1 MMMMIPFW
9 YVKSESHELFV
20 SQEQRLARKMGRP
33 PWEVG
38 CIPASTPAREW
49 ARAQKAL
56 SVGLIFDPEFWYD
69 HRCWNR
75 WLNALAT
82 EEADDGRINVP
93 IGSQDPSWR
102 TELNPPIYLTMRGLE
117 QASRLA
123 GMRRWIVRKCTRPD
137 GFCVAVVPLYLLKS
151 LPRDLELG
159 ALPEYWADIGPEVRI
174 FCSGWLHA
182 FNAKDDAFYRKDLLS
197 MCTWNGTV
205 LELGCGSGFMAQACK
220 KMHQNVTWIGLDIHA
235 SSLYQASSKMDMA
248 VHADIQKPLPLSKTI
263 QFDRIVCAD
272 VLEHTA
278 YPWEVLRDLRQRIQ
292 PEGLLI
298 ASFPNIGH
306 WSIIEDLI
314 LGRFDETPA
323 GILCVGHLRFG
334 TKRNWERWFRQ
345 TGWHISTLESSKVPV
360 PDNWIIP
367 KHALTGEYDKESLE
381 TVQYR
386 LVARPA

>member
-1 MMMMIPFW
+1 MMIPFW
-9 YVKSESHELFV
+9 YVQSEDRKLFISH
-20 SQEQRLARKMGRP
+20 EQRLAREMGRP

-38 CIPASTPAREW
+38 SISASTPAREW
-49 ARAQKAL
+49 ARAQKA
-56 SVGLIFDPEFWYD
+56 SSIGLIFDPEFWYD
-69 HRCWNR
+69 HQCWSR
-75 WLNALAT
+75 WLNALTT
-82 EEADDGRINVP
+82 EKADDGRINVP
-93 IGSQDPSWR
+93 VGNQDPSWR
-102 TELNPPIYLTMRGLE
+102 IELNPPIYLTVRGLE
-117 QASRLA
+117 RASRSV
-123 GMRRWIVRKCTRPD
+123 GMRRWIIRRCTRPSC
-137 GFCVAVVPLYLLKS
+137 FCVVVVPLHLLKA
-151 LPRDLELG
+151 LPKDLELG

-174 FCSGWLHA
+174 FCGGWLHA
-182 FNAKDDAFYRKDLLS
+182 FNAIDDGVYRKDLLS
-197 MCTWNGTV
+197 MCTWHGTV
-205 LELGCGSGFMAQACK
+205 LELGCGMGFMAQACK

-235 SSLYQASSKMDMA
+235 SSLRQASGKMDMA
-248 VHADIQKPLPLSKTI
+248 VYADIQMPLPLSKVI

-278 YPWEVLRDLRQRIQ
+278 YPWEVLRDLRQRVQ

-345 TGWHISTLESSKVPV
+345 TGWHILTWESSKVPM

-367 KHALTGEYDKESLE
+367 KHALNGEYDKESLE